1 MSELKMRDALITAR
15 EFLVLEGYA
24 EDNLAVVKIDEALAQ
39 PSALSEQMREALEL
53 ADAALSGAN
62 MNMNVVERKVKAALA
77 QQPAAVVKIPDQ
89 LYDSY
94 AVFKRAE
101 ASCPSLQGHQ
111 VRHVLDAVVALIREA
126 NQEKGHAE

>member
-15 EFLVLEGYA
+15 EFLVLEGNA
-24 EDNLAVVKIDEALAQ
+24 EDNLAIVKIDEALAQ
-39 PSALSEQMREALEL
+39 QPNHPEIPESSPE
-53 ADAALSGAN
+53 
-62 MNMNVVERKVKAALA
+62 
-77 QQPAAVVKIPDQ
+77 QPAAVVKIPDQ

-101 ASCPSLQGHQ
+101 AACPSLQGHQ

-126 NQEKGHAE
+126 NQEKGHAEPT

>member
-1 MSELKMRDALITAR
+1 MSEQKMRDALITAR
-15 EFLVLEGYA
+15 EVLALEGYA

-77 QQPAAVVKIPDQ
+77 QQPAALVELKEYELQDLWMYRRPFDGDILVQ
-89 LYDSY
+89 VTAY
-94 AVFKRAE
+94 ARAVIAAHE
-101 ASCPSLQGHQ
+101 AKKNGGG
-111 VRHVLDAVVALIREA
+111 V
-126 NQEKGHAE
+126 